1 MCRASKEI
9 RFYKTQALF
18 TYSVSET
25 KSICKTQYLT
35 VQKTK
40 KIQATYDVIA
50 CFTMCFRVVVQN
62 AGTKHVQRSKNKV
75 NLQNV
80 IFYSIKC
87 KVNAGDG

>member
-1 MCRASKEI
+1 MQ
-9 RFYKTQALF
+9 T
-18 TYSVSET
+18 
-25 KSICKTQYLT
+25 
-35 VQKTK
+35 
-40 KIQATYDVIA
+40 TYDVIA